1 MTEARLGVHSVQEG
15 TERERAAPRHAPRG
29 QWGPRRTGWQS
40 RRCCRPHCL
49 EHRQRPAAW
58 PLEPAGTRANVV
70 SGEQT
75 RPDPQAL
82 SSRGGPALCGALG
95 RETRSRSPRAAPGA
109 EACASAPA
117 LLRPPRPSRCCC
129 RGRSRFR
136 SGELGP
142 CRWRRPSGSGRRA
155 SGRRPLPLAGR
166 QRRRDSGTR
175 GLADSRP
182 GGAAGFPA
190 EGAQRRGPAAAPL
203 GTGVRQQVRRWR
215 RWPPRGPRAA
225 LARRSARAF
234 PPAEERPL

>member
-175 GLADSRP
+175 GLADSRTRGRAAP
-182 GGAAGFPA
+182 RASPRRARRGGAR
-190 EGAQRRGPAAAPL
+190 QRRPWG
-203 GTGVRQQVRRWR
+203 
-215 RWPPRGPRAA
+215 RASGS
-225 LARRSARAF
+225 R
-234 PPAEERPL
+234 

>member
-175 GLADSRP
+175 GLADSRTRGRAAP
-182 GGAAGFPA
+182 RASPRRARRGGAR
-190 EGAQRRGPAAAPL
+190 QRRPWGRAS
-203 GTGVRQQVRRWR
+203 GSRFRTYRVSSTRRKKTLKR
-215 RWPPRGPRAA
+215 KSINLRK
-225 LARRSARAF
+225 L
-234 PPAEERPL
+234 